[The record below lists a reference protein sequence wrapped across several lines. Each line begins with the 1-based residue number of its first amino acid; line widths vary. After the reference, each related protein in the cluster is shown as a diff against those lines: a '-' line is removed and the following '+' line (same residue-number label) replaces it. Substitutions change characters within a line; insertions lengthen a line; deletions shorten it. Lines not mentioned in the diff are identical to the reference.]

1 MAGEVKLEEYTDIY
15 ADRWDRFVLKESI
28 NGTFLQT
35 RKFLNYH
42 PKDRFTDSSLVF
54 LCGNNIVA
62 VLPANYNLAERK
74 ILSHQGSTYGGLI
87 LSKNSCKIQTLDMIF
102 NELDSYFKV
111 KGVKKISV
119 AQTGSIYQRQK
130 TSLIDYYFFLNGYE
144 SLAEIGYYIDVS
156 DPNKNLLEDFSASR
170 RRDYRYSL
178 KNSFQFRTLN
188 SDKDIE
194 GFYKILLDNYTK
206 FDATPVHT
214 LEELTDLYKNRI
226 HEYIRFYGVFD
237 GENMVAGAM
246 IFLFDKKVFHTQYL
260 AVRQNDIHRFINE
273 FLYTNLINEAQEEGF
288 EIISFGTATLEHG
301 KVLNRNLAQ
310 YKEGYGT
317 STYIN
322 YRYEKEY

>member
-15 ADRWDRFVLKESI
+15 AERWDRFVLKESI

-74 ILSHQGSTYGGLI
+74 IVSHQGSTYGGLI

-102 NELDSYFKV
+102 NELDSYFKAR
-111 KGVKKISV
+111 KVKKISI

-156 DPNKNLLEDFSASR
+156 DPNKNLIEDFSASR

-194 GFYKILLDNYTK
+194 GFYKILLDSYI
-206 FDATPVHT
+206 
-214 LEELTDLYKNRI
+214 KNPRTI
-226 HEYIRFYGVFD
+226 ILSTH
-237 GENMVAGAM
+237 
-246 IFLFDKKVFHTQYL
+246 
-260 AVRQNDIHRFINE
+260 
-273 FLYTNLINEAQEEGF
+273 LINEVENLIENVV
-288 EIISFGTATLEHG
+288 IIHKGKVIVDDSIDNISQKSFYISGDKSDLEKLKCLKNTTPDKSFGSKQVYKYYGDINEDDLKFIESLNINLETM
-301 KVLNRNLAQ
+301 NLQ
-310 YKEGYGT
+310 DMFVHLTKRGNTNE
-317 STYIN
+317 
-322 YRYEKEY
+322 